1 MNYSSLHVKQLI
13 SPWSLA
19 VHYYYYQI
27 YCISLKMKFE
37 LIN

>member
-19 VHYYYYQI
+19 VHYYYYYYYQTLL
-27 YCISLKMKFE
+27 YFFE
-37 LIN
+37 DEI